1 MTLRLIRYILYIM
14 ITSGY
19 INYARADPSHSQKPI
34 NKRPLMRCNSAPDLN
49 ALYNTTYYMS
59 ASAASG
65 VSDAKP
71 ANAASVSNVP
81 SVSGVAALGNK
92 ENNIIPSNKYKSI
105 IFNRYKRNIYLR
117 SKEKYTLGEK

>member
-1 MTLRLIRYILYIM
+1 M

-19 INYARADPSHSQKPI
+19 INYSRATQHSPI

-59 ASAASG
+59 ASAA
-65 VSDAKP
+65 
-71 ANAASVSNVP
+71 NAAGAAGAGSVASA
-81 SVSGVAALGNK
+81 SSIASASGAAALGTK
-92 ENNIIPSNKYKSI
+92 ENNIIPYNKYKSI

>member
-1 MTLRLIRYILYIM
+1 M

-19 INYARADPSHSQKPI
+19 INYARATQHSPQKPI
-34 NKRPLMRCNSAPDLN
+34 NKRPLMRCNSAPDLK

-59 ASAASG
+59 ASAAS
-65 VSDAKP
+65 A
-71 ANAASVSNVP
+71 ANAASASGTS
-81 SVSGVAALGNK
+81 SVSGAASVASVSK
-92 ENNIIPSNKYKSI
+92 ENNIIPSSKYKSI

>member
-1 MTLRLIRYILYIM
+1 M

-19 INYARADPSHSQKPI
+19 INYSRATQHSQKPI

-59 ASAASG
+59 ASAA
-65 VSDAKP
+65 
-71 ANAASVSNVP
+71 NAAGAGSVASA
-81 SVSGVAALGNK
+81 SSIASASGAAALGTK
-92 ENNIIPSNKYKSI
+92 ENNIIPYNKYKSI

>member
-1 MTLRLIRYILYIM
+1 MTLRLIRYVSYLI

-19 INYARADPSHSQKPI
+19 INYSRADPSHSQASPASPI

-71 ANAASVSNVP
+71 TKPANAASVA
-81 SVSGVAALGNK
+81 SVSK

>member
-1 MTLRLIRYILYIM
+1 M

-19 INYARADPSHSQKPI
+19 INYSRAAQHSHI
-34 NKRPLMRCNSAPDLN
+34 NKRPLMRCNSAPDLK

-59 ASAASG
+59 ASAANAAGASG
-65 VSDAKP
+65 
-71 ANAASVSNVP
+71 AASVSNAA
-81 SVSGVAALGNK
+81 SIASIASASSAAALGTK
-92 ENNIIPSNKYKSI
+92 EKNIIPSSKYKSI

>member
-1 MTLRLIRYILYIM
+1 M

-19 INYARADPSHSQKPI
+19 INYSRADSSHSPHSPI
-34 NKRPLMRCNSAPDLN
+34 NKRPLMRCNSAPDLK

-59 ASAASG
+59 ASAA
-65 VSDAKP
+65 
-71 ANAASVSNVP
+71 NAASASGTG
-81 SVSGVAALGNK
+81 SVSSIASVAGAASVVSASK

>member
-1 MTLRLIRYILYIM
+1 M

-19 INYARADPSHSQKPI
+19 INYSRATQHSPI

-59 ASAASG
+59 ASAANAASASG
-65 VSDAKP
+65 VSGAASASGVA
-71 ANAASVSNVP
+71 ANAASVS
-81 SVSGVAALGNK
+81 K
-92 ENNIIPSNKYKSI
+92 ENNIIPSSKYKSI

>member
-1 MTLRLIRYILYIM
+1 M

-19 INYARADPSHSQKPI
+19 INYSRATQHSPI

-59 ASAASG
+59 ASAANAAGAASAG
-65 VSDAKP
+65 SVSNAASV
-71 ANAASVSNVP
+71 ANAASV
-81 SVSGVAALGNK
+81 VSASK